1 MAVISKKFSLP
12 RPDGSRT
19 QPLILL
25 KKADAWLCPRSLLVA
40 ALAGGSDG
48 AVTALRDGA
57 KGREGAV
64 VEASPDELKV
74 LRDMGGLGGSASK
87 AALVEMAWG
96 CGVLGKLPGA
106 DAGLLALAL
115 GQASFVGISPIPSEL
130 PSAPETDDDVTS
142 DGEDDALDVLGAG
155 GAVVCPGYIFF
166 FGVSCFILFR
176 APCTSRRW
184 PRARSESPRPSTQP

>member
-1 MAVISKKFSLP
+1 MAAMTKKFSLP

-25 KKADAWLCPRSLLVA
+25 KKADAWLCPRALLVA

-57 KGREGAV
+57 RGREGV
-64 VEASPDELKV
+64 TVEASPDELKV
-74 LRDMGGLGGSASK
+74 LRDLGGLGGSASK
-87 AALVEMAWG
+87 AALIEMVWG
-96 CGVLGKLPGA
+96 CGVLAKLPGA

-115 GQASFVGISPIPSEL
+115 GQALFVGISPVPSEL

-142 DGEDDALDVLGAG
+142 DGEDDALGAPGAG
-155 GAVVCPGYIFF
+155 GASPSSV
-166 FGVSCFILFR
+166 LFY
-176 APCTSRRW
+176 
-184 PRARSESPRPSTQP
+184 